1 MVQIFSV
8 HQQSVGEFIFSDRIC
23 NALVTNR
30 DILVDIPFLTLSL
43 QVVATIRR
51 YLQSPGASYSHCS
64 ICSSQVLV
72 VLSPWLV
79 SVLVNG
85 VTRQTSGVI
94 TQSGQSSGVSVVMNS
109 KSLPN
114 TEYIRKLN
122 MPRILN
128 IFNSQKMTEYKY

>member
-8 HQQSVGEFIFSDRIC
+8 HQQSVGEFIFSDRVC
-23 NALVTNR
+23 NAMITNR

-64 ICSSQVLV
+64 VCSSQVLV

-94 TQSGQSSGVSVVMNS
+94 TQSGQSS
-109 KSLPN
+109 
-114 TEYIRKLN
+114 
-122 MPRILN
+122 PRVTIHNYQPLM
-128 IFNSQKMTEYKY
+128 K